1 MGTQITITTDDAG
14 LAANLIA
21 LINGSDVTLEVATPA
36 AAAPAPAKKA
46 AAKKAAPK
54 PEPVV
59 EPEPED
65 EDVLGTDDEPTEYTM
80 ADAVARATE
89 IVQAGGAD
97 TVKAALADIGVAKVS
112 HLKADQ
118 INEFMASVE
127 GA

>member
-1 MGTQITITTDDAG
+1 MGTQITITTDDAA
-14 LAANLIA
+14 LAADLIS
-21 LINGSDVTLEVATPA
+21 LINGGTATVTAEPTP
-36 AAAPAPAKKA
+36 APAPAKKT
-46 AAKKAAPK
+46 AAKKAAAPK